1 MALGICEEG
10 LMNKENKVILIS
22 FVLFLISITATF
34 LIIKNPNSNQYTTV
48 LPSPQS
54 TNKNQSNQ
62 NNTHEQSSEQKVIT
76 ELLNS
81 TSSTYG
87 NRELK
92 KYSIVKEQGEFKLVA
107 LEIYSEKF
115 KSTYSVY
122 VVLRSN
128 SVITGVNDKKSPDAL
143 KNIGV
148 PADIISEYKRNRSD
162 V

>member
-22 FVLFLISITATF
+22 SVLFLISITATF
-34 LIIKNPNSNQYTTV
+34 LIIKNPDSNQYTTI
-48 LPSPQS
+48 LSSSQN
-54 TNKNQSNQ
+54 TNENSSNP
-62 NNTHEQSSEQKVIT
+62 NNAHEQSSEQKVIT

-115 KSTYSVY
+115 KSTYNTY
-122 VVLRSN
+122 AILRNN
-128 SVITGVNDKKSPDAL
+128 SVITGVNDRESPDAL
-143 KNIGV
+143 KSIGV

>member
-1 MALGICEEG
+1 
-10 LMNKENKVILIS
+10 MNKENKVILIS
-22 FVLFLISITATF
+22 SVLFLISITATF
-34 LIIKNPNSNQYTTV
+34 LIIKNPDSNQYTTI
-48 LPSPQS
+48 LSSSQN
-54 TNKNQSNQ
+54 TNENSSNP
-62 NNTHEQSSEQKVIT
+62 NNAHEQSSEQKVIT

-115 KSTYSVY
+115 KSTYNTY
-122 VVLRSN
+122 AILRNN
-128 SVITGVNDKKSPDAL
+128 SVITGVNDRESPDAL
-143 KNIGV
+143 KSIGV
-148 PADIISEYKRNRSD
+148 PADIINEYKRNQSD

>member
-1 MALGICEEG
+1 
-10 LMNKENKVILIS
+10 MNKDNKIILIS
-22 FVLFLISITATF
+22 SVLFLVSITITF
-34 LIIKNPNSNQYTTV
+34 LIVKNPDSNQYTTI
-48 LPSPQS
+48 LSSSQN
-54 TNKNQSNQ
+54 TNENPSNQ

-92 KYSIVKEQGEFKLVA
+92 KYSITKEQGEFKLVI
-107 LEIYSEKF
+107 LEIYSEKI
-115 KSTYSVY
+115 KSTYDVY
-122 VVLRSN
+122 VILRNN
-128 SVITGVNDKKSPDAL
+128 SVVTGVNDRKSPDAL

-148 PADIISEYKRNRSD
+148 PADIINEYKRNQSD

>member
-1 MALGICEEG
+1 
-10 LMNKENKVILIS
+10 MNKENKVILIS
-22 FVLFLISITATF
+22 SVLFLISITATF
-34 LIIKNPNSNQYTTV
+34 LIIKNPDGNQYTTI
-48 LPSPQS
+48 LSSSQ
-54 TNKNQSNQ
+54 NANENQSNQ
-62 NNTHEQSSEQKVIT
+62 NNTHEQPSEKKVIT

-92 KYSIVKEQGEFKLVA
+92 KYSIVKEQGEFKLVT

-115 KSTYSVY
+115 KSTYNTY
-122 VVLRSN
+122 AVLRNN
-128 SVITGVNDKKSPDAL
+128 SVITGVNDRKSPDAL

-148 PADIISEYKRNRSD
+148 PADIINEYKRNRSD

>member
-1 MALGICEEG
+1 
-10 LMNKENKVILIS
+10 MNKENKVILIS
-22 FVLFLISITATF
+22 SVLFLVSITVTF
-34 LIIKNPNSNQYTTV
+34 LIVKNPDSSQYTTI
-48 LPSPQS
+48 LSSSQN
-54 TNKNQSNQ
+54 TNENPSNQ

-92 KYSIVKEQGEFKLVA
+92 KYSIVKEQGEFKLVT
-107 LEIYSEKF
+107 LEIYSEKI
-115 KSTYSVY
+115 KSTYDSY
-122 VVLRSN
+122 AILRNN
-128 SVITGVNDKKSPDAL
+128 SVVTGVNDRKSPDAL

-148 PADIISEYKRNRSD
+148 PADIINEYKRNQSD

>member
-1 MALGICEEG
+1 
-10 LMNKENKVILIS
+10 MNKENKVILIS
-22 FVLFLISITATF
+22 SVLFLVSITATF
-34 LIIKNPNSNQYTTV
+34 LIIKNPDSNQYTTI
-48 LPSPQS
+48 LSSSQN
-54 TNKNQSNQ
+54 TNENQ

-115 KSTYSVY
+115 KSTYNTY
-122 VVLRSN
+122 AVLRNN
-128 SVITGVNDKKSPDAL
+128 SVITGVNDRKSPDAL

-148 PADIISEYKRNRSD
+148 PADIINEYKRNRSD

>member
-1 MALGICEEG
+1 
-10 LMNKENKVILIS
+10 MNKENKVILIS
-22 FVLFLISITATF
+22 SVLFLISITATF
-34 LIIKNPNSNQYTTV
+34 LIIKNPDNNQYTTI
-48 LPSPQS
+48 LSSSQN
-54 TNKNQSNQ
+54 TNENQSSQ

-107 LEIYSEKF
+107 LEIYSDKF
-115 KSTYSVY
+115 KSTYNTY
-122 VVLRSN
+122 AVLRNN
-128 SVITGVNDKKSPDAL
+128 SVITGVNDRKSPDAL
-143 KNIGV
+143 KSISV
-148 PADIISEYKRNRSD
+148 PADIINEYKRNQSD

>member
-1 MALGICEEG
+1 
-10 LMNKENKVILIS
+10 MNKDNKIILIS
-22 FVLFLISITATF
+22 SVLFLISITATF
-34 LIIKNPNSNQYTTV
+34 LIIKNPDSNQYTTI
-48 LPSPQS
+48 LSSSQNTNENSSSP
-54 TNKNQSNQ
+54 
-62 NNTHEQSSEQKVIT
+62 NNAHEQSSEQKVIT

-115 KSTYSVY
+115 KSTYNTY
-122 VVLRSN
+122 AILRNN
-128 SVITGVNDKKSPDAL
+128 SVITGVNDRESPDAL
-143 KNIGV
+143 KSIGV
-148 PADIISEYKRNRSD
+148 PTDIINEYKRNQSD

>member
-1 MALGICEEG
+1 
-10 LMNKENKVILIS
+10 MNKENKVILIS
-22 FVLFLISITATF
+22 SVLFLISITATF
-34 LIIKNPNSNQYTTV
+34 LIIKNPDNNQYTTI
-48 LPSPQS
+48 LSSSQN
-54 TNKNQSNQ
+54 TNENQSSQ
-62 NNTHEQSSEQKVIT
+62 NNAHEQSSEQKVIT

-115 KSTYSVY
+115 KSTYNIY
-122 VVLRSN
+122 AILRNN
-128 SVITGVNDKKSPDAL
+128 SVVTGVNDRKSPDAL
-143 KNIGV
+143 KNISV
-148 PADIISEYKRNRSD
+148 PADIINEYKRNQSD

>member
-1 MALGICEEG
+1 
-10 LMNKENKVILIS
+10 MNKENKVILIS
-22 FVLFLISITATF
+22 SVLFLVSITVTF
-34 LIIKNPNSNQYTTV
+34 LIVKNPDSNQYTTI
-48 LPSPQS
+48 LSSSQN
-54 TNKNQSNQ
+54 TNENPSNQ

-92 KYSIVKEQGEFKLVA
+92 KYSIAKEQGEFKLVI
-107 LEIYSEKF
+107 LEIYSEKI
-115 KSTYSVY
+115 KSTYNVY
-122 VVLRSN
+122 VILRNN
-128 SVITGVNDKKSPDAL
+128 SVVTGVNDRKSSDAL

-148 PADIISEYKRNRSD
+148 PTDIINEYKRNQSD

>member
-1 MALGICEEG
+1 
-10 LMNKENKVILIS
+10 MNKENKVILIS
-22 FVLFLISITATF
+22 SVLFLVSITVTF
-34 LIIKNPNSNQYTTV
+34 LIVKNPDSSQYTTI
-48 LPSPQS
+48 LSSSQNANES
-54 TNKNQSNQ
+54 SNSQ

-92 KYSIVKEQGEFKLVA
+92 KYSIVKEQGEFKLVI
-107 LEIYSEKF
+107 LEIYSEKI
-115 KSTYSVY
+115 KSTYDVY
-122 VVLRSN
+122 VILRNN
-128 SVITGVNDKKSPDAL
+128 SVVTGVNDRKSPDAL

-148 PADIISEYKRNRSD
+148 PADIINEYKRNQSD

>member
-1 MALGICEEG
+1 MD
-10 LMNKENKVILIS
+10 KENKVILIS
-22 FVLFLISITATF
+22 YVLFLISITATF
-34 LIIKNPNSNQYTTV
+34 LIIKNPDSNQYTTI
-48 LPSPQS
+48 LSSSQN
-54 TNKNQSNQ
+54 TNKNPSNQ

-92 KYSIVKEQGEFKLVA
+92 KYSIAKEQGEFKLVI
-107 LEIYSEKF
+107 LEIYSEKI
-115 KSTYSVY
+115 KSTYDVY
-122 VVLRSN
+122 VILRNN
-128 SVITGVNDKKSPDAL
+128 SVVTGVNDRKSPDAL

-148 PADIISEYKRNRSD
+148 PADIINEYKRNQSD

>member
-1 MALGICEEG
+1 MD
-10 LMNKENKVILIS
+10 KENKVILIS
-22 FVLFLISITATF
+22 SVLFLISITATF
-34 LIIKNPNSNQYTTV
+34 LIIKNPDSNQYATI
-48 LPSPQS
+48 LSSSQN
-54 TNKNQSNQ
+54 TNENPSNQ

-92 KYSIVKEQGEFKLVA
+92 KYSIVKEQGEFKLVI
-107 LEIYSEKF
+107 LEIYSEKI
-115 KSTYSVY
+115 KSTYDVY
-122 VVLRSN
+122 VILRNN
-128 SVITGVNDKKSPDAL
+128 SVVTGVNDRKSSDAL

-148 PADIISEYKRNRSD
+148 PTDIINEYKRNQSD

>member
-1 MALGICEEG
+1 
-10 LMNKENKVILIS
+10 MNKENKVILIS
-22 FVLFLISITATF
+22 SVLFLISITATF
-34 LIIKNPNSNQYTTV
+34 LIIKNPDSNQYTTI
-48 LPSPQS
+48 LSSSQN
-54 TNKNQSNQ
+54 TNENQSNQ

-107 LEIYSEKF
+107 LEIYSEKI
-115 KSTYSVY
+115 KSTYNVY
-122 VVLRSN
+122 AILRNN
-128 SVITGVNDKKSPDAL
+128 SVVTGVNDRKSPDAL

-148 PADIISEYKRNRSD
+148 PADIINEYKRNQSD

>member
-1 MALGICEEG
+1 
-10 LMNKENKVILIS
+10 MNKENKVILIS
-22 FVLFLISITATF
+22 SVLFLVSITVTF
-34 LIIKNPNSNQYTTV
+34 LIVKNPDSSQYTTI
-48 LPSPQS
+48 LSSSQN
-54 TNKNQSNQ
+54 TNESSNSQ

-92 KYSIVKEQGEFKLVA
+92 KYSIVKERGEFKLVT
-107 LEIYSEKF
+107 LEIYSEKI
-115 KSTYSVY
+115 KSTYDSY
-122 VVLRSN
+122 AILRNN
-128 SVITGVNDKKSPDAL
+128 SVVTGVNDRKSSDAL

-148 PADIISEYKRNRSD
+148 PTDIINEYKRNQSD

>member
-1 MALGICEEG
+1 
-10 LMNKENKVILIS
+10 MNKDNKIILIS
-22 FVLFLISITATF
+22 SVLFLISITITF
-34 LIIKNPNSNQYTTV
+34 LIVKNPDSNQYTTI
-48 LPSPQS
+48 LSSSQN
-54 TNKNQSNQ
+54 TNENPSNQ

-92 KYSIVKEQGEFKLVA
+92 KYSIVKEQGEFKLVI
-107 LEIYSEKF
+107 LEIYSEKI
-115 KSTYSVY
+115 KSTYDVY
-122 VVLRSN
+122 VILRNN
-128 SVITGVNDKKSPDAL
+128 SVVTGVNDRKSPDTL

-148 PADIISEYKRNRSD
+148 PADIINEYKRNQSD

>member
-1 MALGICEEG
+1 
-10 LMNKENKVILIS
+10 MNKENKVILIS

-48 LPSPQS
+48 LTSPQS

-128 SVITGVNDKKSPDAL
+128 SVITGINDRKSPDAL